1 MRPSYHKRI
10 PADGF
15 PMFARNIWDKIITN
29 RDLDL
34 PSQQQLLA
42 QFRCDEIGKSIFEGF
57 VEAVKPLKPTL
68 DSGAVSDKFGSVGT
82 KSFEDCLGKFFSEL
96 EMQCSF
102 DYILPNSS
110 I

>member
-1 MRPSYHKRI
+1 MDNDNPDFLFRPKYHKGI

-42 QFRCDEIGKSIFEGF
+42 QFRCDEISDSIFLEF
-57 VEAVKPLKPTL
+57 LEKVQVLNPIL
-68 DSGAVSDKFGSVGT
+68 DSGKVALDFGEIGT
-82 KSFEDCLGKFFSEL
+82 RSF
-96 EMQCSF
+96 
-102 DYILPNSS
+102 SS
-110 I
+110 CIGTVLIHLLANR